1 MLNKEDL
8 IKTFQ
13 NIFKSTLDFKKY
25 ESVFDKII
33 KELTI
38 STEEVRS
45 LEEKIN
51 SQIQANFL
59 FIDNK
64 IHEYKLKTK
73 DIFKEVLEKQ
83 AEFSQKLMDKETE
96 MEKFVDSANFRLVI
110 KKNILREENKKNN
123 LEFDEQIISFTDK
136 KLKDENIILKSAKD
150 QTKLTDQN
158 LKLRLNFINA
168 NFETKSKSLQTAYPE
183 TSEKTNFEPISEQ
196 TDDTIWFKTLVNF
209 YNAKVKKI
217 NQEKEQSIKTIDA
230 FFNEKIA
237 RQQKIIETIENNYT
251 NILNETELEFQGK
264 LTKPTSE
271 LDNLAELKKT
281 ELKSFEKVY
290 FEDLN
295 SVYIKE
301 YPKSIQNQKVSKIK
315 DNYNKQIAQYLK
327 NYSQKVA
334 VVNEKI
340 AKIKEQSLE
349 NKVKIEQKRD
359 VSVSKNKIAIQK
371 LVETKRRY
379 LDEIKSYFQKTLDTF
394 DRYLF
399 ISREFFN
406 LNILINKNKIA
417 EANFIQNSIQQN
429 QETNF
434 NHLKEVFNIKQDNL
448 NQVKENL
455 IFSAFSDTNLIK
467 QQINAAK
474 ELRLTHLNYYHSS
487 LLNNLILKKSENE
500 KAHLQKLNTIDL
512 SFNLYFLNSFLN
524 KETENAILFFS
535 INENSFVK
543 LIEIVEDFF
552 TIFNKNDMS
561 KILNFDFV
569 LNYANSLN
577 KHNYN
582 IAVLLKAVITE
593 IEQDFFIEEQ
603 ISDFELFEFNAYIAE
618 TIALV
623 LSFQFKRTLD
633 IVNLQAEKILNKVI
647 QETENWLLEIKQNQ
661 LKVVAMLK
669 TNLKD
674 YEANLKQIVAT
685 GNVDEI
691 SFQSTK
697 EFLKGIKKVQASAEL
712 KIKTNTAY
720 FTENIISRLSEL
732 KKMKSSDFFDA
743 FYFSDHFK
751 NLSDQYFRKTMH
763 TTSVQA
769 KAVRDFQTKFTDEFK
784 NLKKWFQE
792 HRDKIVKKQHGYL
805 DLIANLK
812 TEVTLAL
819 SAAHNEFLEEIK
831 AEKRDLTYFKK
842 QKAKSQR
849 NKIYREFLKK
859 QNILKQKIKVSIAT
873 LKQEPYEK
881 KRLEQL
887 VFLNKVQT
895 RMKISAQK
903 EAIKLNY
910 LKKLKQENNLFKVKL
925 TELEQQKRAYLNE
938 VNSENESALLKYLKK
953 FKDTKKYIIKIK
965 GTHPNN

>member
-73 DIFKEVLEKQ
+73 DIFKEVSEKQ
-83 AEFSQKLMDKETE
+83 AEFSQKLMQKETE
-96 MEKFVDSANFRLVI
+96 MEKFVDSANFRLAS

-123 LEFDEQIISFTDK
+123 LVFDEQIISFTDK

-168 NFETKSKSLQTAYPE
+168 NFETKSKNLQATYPE

-196 TDDTIWFKTLVNF
+196 PDDTIWFKTLVNF
-209 YNAKVKKI
+209 YNTKVKKI

-230 FFNEKIA
+230 FFNEKIS
-237 RQQKIIETIENNYT
+237 RQQKIIETIENNYA
-251 NILNETELEFQGK
+251 NILKETELEYQGK
-264 LTKPTSE
+264 LTKTTLE

-301 YPKSIQNQKVSKIK
+301 YPESIQNQKVAKIK

-327 NYSQKVA
+327 NFSQKVA

-340 AKIKEQSLE
+340 TKIKEQSLE
-349 NKVKIEQKRD
+349 TKAKIEQKCST
-359 VSVSKNKIAIQK
+359 SVSKNKITIQK
-371 LVETKRRY
+371 LVETKRIY
-379 LDEIKSYFQKTLDTF
+379 LDEIKSYFQKTLNTF

-434 NHLKEVFNIKQDNL
+434 NHLNEVLNIKQDNL
-448 NQVKENL
+448 NQEKENL
-455 IFSAFSDTNLIK
+455 IFSAFSDANLIK

-500 KAHLQKLNTIDL
+500 KTYLQKLNTIDL
-512 SFNLYFLNSFLN
+512 SFNLYLLNSFLK
-524 KETENAILFFS
+524 KETENAKLFFS

-543 LIEIVEDFF
+543 LIEIIEDFF

-582 IAVLLKAVITE
+582 ITVLLKAVITE

-674 YEANLKQIVAT
+674 YEATLKQIVAT

-697 EFLKGIKKVQASAEL
+697 EFLKGIKKVQANAEL

-819 SAAHNEFLEEIK
+819 SATYDEFLEEIR

-842 QKAKSQR
+842 QKAKNQR
-849 NKIYREFLKK
+849 NKITREFLRK
-859 QNILKQKIKVSIAT
+859 QKALNQKIKVSIAT

-903 EAIKLNY
+903 EAIKVNY
-910 LKKLKQENNLFKVKL
+910 LKKLKQENYSFKVKL

-938 VNSENESALLKYLKK
+938 VNSENKSALLKYLKK

>member
-73 DIFKEVLEKQ
+73 DIFKEVSEKQ
-83 AEFSQKLMDKETE
+83 AEFSQKLLNKETE
-96 MEKFVDSANFRLVI
+96 MERLVDSANFRLVN

-168 NFETKSKSLQTAYPE
+168 NFETKSKSLQAAYPK
-183 TSEKTNFEPISEQ
+183 TSEKTNFEPISKQ
-196 TDDTIWFKTLVNF
+196 PDDTIWFKTLVNF

-251 NILNETELEFQGK
+251 NILNETELEFQCK

-290 FEDLN
+290 FGDLN

-301 YPKSIQNQKVSKIK
+301 YPESIQNQKVSKIK

-327 NYSQKVA
+327 KYSQKVA
-334 VVNEKI
+334 VVSEKI

-349 NKVKIEQKRD
+349 TKVKIEQKRSA
-359 VSVSKNKIAIQK
+359 SVSKNKIAIQK

-394 DRYLF
+394 DTYLF

-429 QETNF
+429 QEANF
-434 NHLKEVFNIKQDNL
+434 NHLKEILNIKQDNL
-448 NQVKENL
+448 NQEKENL

-467 QQINAAK
+467 QQINTAK

-500 KAHLQKLNTIDL
+500 KTYLQKLNAIDL
-512 SFNLYFLNSFLN
+512 SFNLYFLNSFLK
-524 KETENAILFFS
+524 KETENAKLFFLV
-535 INENSFVK
+535 NENSFVK
-543 LIEIVEDFF
+543 LIEIIEGFF
-552 TIFNKNDMS
+552 TVFNKNDMS

-661 LKVVAMLK
+661 LKVVAILK
-669 TNLKD
+669 TNIKD
-674 YEANLKQIVAT
+674 YEATLKQIVAT
-685 GNVDEI
+685 DNVDEI

-769 KAVRDFQTKFTDEFK
+769 KAVRVFQTKFIDEFK

-792 HRDKIVKKQHGYL
+792 HRDKVVKKQHGYL

-819 SAAHNEFLEEIK
+819 STEHDEFLEEIK

-842 QKAKSQR
+842 QKAKNQR
-849 NKIYREFLKK
+849 NKINREFLRK
-859 QNILKQKIKVSIAT
+859 QNNLKQKIKVSIAT

-903 EAIKLNY
+903 EAIKINY
-910 LKKLKQENNLFKVKL
+910 LKKLKQENNAFKVKL
-925 TELEQQKRAYLNE
+925 TELEQQKSAYLNE

>member
-13 NIFKSTLDFKKY
+13 NIFKSTLNFKKY
-25 ESVFDKII
+25 ESVFDKIN
-33 KELTI
+33 KELAI

-73 DIFKEVLEKQ
+73 DIFKEVSEKQ
-83 AEFSQKLMDKETE
+83 VEFSQKLMHKETE
-96 MEKFVDSANFRLVI
+96 MEKFVDSANYRLVN

-158 LKLRLNFINA
+158 LKLRLNFINS
-168 NFETKSKSLQTAYPE
+168 NFETKSKNLQALYPA
-183 TSEKTNFEPISEQ
+183 TSEKTNFEQISEQ
-196 TDDTIWFKTLVNF
+196 PDDKIWFKTLVNF

-217 NQEKEQSIKTIDA
+217 NQEKEQSIKVIDA
-230 FFNEKIA
+230 FFNEKISK
-237 RQQKIIETIENNYT
+237 QQKIIETIESNYA
-251 NILNETELEFQGK
+251 NILKKTELEFQGK
-264 LTKPTSE
+264 LAKPTLE

-281 ELKSFEKVY
+281 ELKSFETVY
-290 FEDLN
+290 FSDLN
-295 SVYIKE
+295 SVYIEE
-301 YPKSIQNQKVSKIK
+301 YPESIQNQKIVKIK

-327 NYSQKVA
+327 NFSQKVA
-334 VVNEKI
+334 AVNEKI
-340 AKIKEQSLE
+340 TKIKEQGAE
-349 NKVKIEQKRD
+349 TKEKIEQKRNA
-359 VSVSKNKIAIQK
+359 SILKNKIAIQK
-371 LVETKRRY
+371 LVETKLRY

-417 EANFIQNSIQQN
+417 EANFIQNSIHQN

-434 NHLKEVFNIKQDNL
+434 SHLKEVLNIKQDNL
-448 NQVKENL
+448 NQEKENL

-467 QQINAAK
+467 QEINVAK
-474 ELRLTHLNYYHSS
+474 EQRLTHLNYYHSS

-500 KAHLQKLNTIDL
+500 KMHLQKLNTIDL
-512 SFNLYFLNSFLN
+512 SFSLYFLNSFLK
-524 KETENAILFFS
+524 KETENAKLFFS
-535 INENSFVK
+535 TTANSFVK

-561 KILNFDFV
+561 KILNFDFI

-582 IAVLLKAVITE
+582 ITMLLKAVITE
-593 IEQDFFIEEQ
+593 IEQDFFVKEQ
-603 ISDFELFEFNAYIAE
+603 ISDFELFDFNSYIAE
-618 TIALV
+618 TMSLV

-633 IVNLQAEKILNKVI
+633 VVNLQAEKILNKVI
-647 QETENWLLEIKQNQ
+647 QEAENWLLEIKQNQ
-661 LKVVAMLK
+661 LKVMAMLK
-669 TNLKD
+669 TNQKE
-674 YEANLKQIVAT
+674 YEVTLKQIVAT
-685 GNVDEI
+685 ANVDEI

-697 EFLKGIKKVQASAEL
+697 EFFKAIKKVQANAEL

-720 FTENIISRLSEL
+720 FTENIISRLAEL

-769 KAVRDFQTKFTDEFK
+769 KAVRNFQTKFTDEFQ

-792 HRDKIVKKQHGYL
+792 HRDKIVKKQHSYL

-812 TEVTLAL
+812 TEVALAL
-819 SAAHNEFLEEIK
+819 SAAHGEFLEEIK
-831 AEKRDLTYFKK
+831 AEKRELTYIKK
-842 QKAKSQR
+842 QKAKNQR
-849 NKIYREFLKK
+849 NKISREFLRK
-859 QNILKQKIKVSIAT
+859 QNNLKQKIKVSIAT

-903 EAIKLNY
+903 EVIKVNY
-910 LKKLKQENNLFKVKL
+910 LKKLKQENNSFKTKL
-925 TELEQQKRAYLNE
+925 AELEKQKRAYLNE
-938 VNSENESALLKYLKK
+938 VNSENQSALLKYLKN
-953 FKDTKKYIIKIK
+953 FKETKKYIIKTK
-965 GTHPNN
+965 GTHS

>member
-33 KELTI
+33 KELAI
-38 STEEVRS
+38 STKEIRS

-51 SQIQANFL
+51 SQIQANIL

-73 DIFKEVLEKQ
+73 DIFNEVSEKQ
-83 AEFSQKLMDKETE
+83 AEFSQKLLEKETE
-96 MEKFVDSANFRLVI
+96 MEKFVDSANFRLVN

-168 NFETKSKSLQTAYPE
+168 NFETKSKNMQAMFPE

-196 TDDTIWFKTLVNF
+196 PDDTIWFKTLVSF

-230 FFNEKIA
+230 FFNEKIS
-237 RQQKIIETIENNYT
+237 RQQKIIETIESNYAH
-251 NILNETELEFQGK
+251 ILKETELECQSK
-264 LTKPTSE
+264 LTKPTTE
-271 LDNLAELKKT
+271 LDNLAELKRT
-281 ELKSFEKVY
+281 ELISFEKVY

-295 SVYIKE
+295 SVYINE
-301 YPKSIQNQKVSKIK
+301 YPESIQNQKVAKIK

-327 NYSQKVA
+327 NFSQKVA

-340 AKIKEQSLE
+340 TKIKEQHTE
-349 NKVKIEQKRD
+349 TKEKIEQKCGA
-359 VSVSKNKIAIQK
+359 SVLKNKIAIQK
-371 LVETKRRY
+371 LVETKRKY

-406 LNILINKNKIA
+406 LNILLRKNKIA
-417 EANFIQNSIQQN
+417 EANFVRNSIHQN

-434 NHLKEVFNIKQDNL
+434 NHLKEVLNIKQHNL
-448 NQVKENL
+448 NQEKENL

-467 QQINAAK
+467 QGINSTK

-487 LLNNLILKKSENE
+487 LLNNLILKKIENE
-500 KAHLQKLNTIDL
+500 KMHLQKLNAIDL
-512 SFNLYFLNSFLN
+512 SFNLYFLNYFLK
-524 KETENAILFFS
+524 KETENAKLFFS
-535 INENSFVK
+535 TNENSFVK

-582 IAVLLKAVITE
+582 IAVLLKSVITE

-647 QETENWLLEIKQNQ
+647 HETENWLLEIKQNQ
-661 LKVVAMLK
+661 LKIVAMLK
-669 TNLKD
+669 TNQKE
-674 YEANLKQIVAT
+674 YEATLKRIAAT

-697 EFLKGIKKVQASAEL
+697 EFFKAIKKVQANAEL

-720 FTENIISRLSEL
+720 FTENIVSRLSEL

-763 TTSVQA
+763 TTAVQV

-819 SAAHNEFLEEIK
+819 GAAHDEFLEEIK
-831 AEKRDLTYFKK
+831 AEKQDLTYFKK

-849 NKIYREFLKK
+849 NKITREFLKK
-859 QNILKQKIKVSIAT
+859 QKALNQKIKLSIAT

-903 EAIKLNY
+903 EAIKVNY
-910 LKKLKQENNLFKVKL
+910 LKKLKQENNAFKVKL
-925 TELEQQKRAYLNE
+925 TELEQQKHTYLNE
-938 VNSENESALLKYLKK
+938 VNSENETALLKYLKK
-953 FKDTKKYIIKIK
+953 FKETKKYIIKMK
-965 GTHPNN
+965 GTLS

>member
-25 ESVFDKII
+25 ESVFDKIN
-33 KELTI
+33 KELAI

-73 DIFKEVLEKQ
+73 DIFKEVSEKQ
-83 AEFSQKLMDKETE
+83 AEFSQKLMHKETE
-96 MEKFVDSANFRLVI
+96 MEKFVDSANFRLVN

-158 LKLRLNFINA
+158 LKLRLNFINS
-168 NFETKSKSLQTAYPE
+168 NFETKSKNLQALYPA
-183 TSEKTNFEPISEQ
+183 TSEKTNFEQINEQ
-196 TDDTIWFKTLVNF
+196 PDDKIWFKTLVNF

-230 FFNEKIA
+230 FFNEKIVK
-237 RQQKIIETIENNYT
+237 QQKIIETIESNYA
-251 NILNETELEFQGK
+251 NILKETELEFQGK
-264 LTKPTSE
+264 LTKPTLE
-271 LDNLAELKKT
+271 LVNLAELKKT

-290 FEDLN
+290 FSDLN
-295 SVYIKE
+295 SVYIEE
-301 YPKSIQNQKVSKIK
+301 YPESIQNQKIVKIK
-315 DNYNKQIAQYLK
+315 DTYNKQIAQYLK
-327 NYSQKVA
+327 NFSQKVA
-334 VVNEKI
+334 AINEKI
-340 AKIKEQSLE
+340 TKIKEQAAE
-349 NKVKIEQKRD
+349 TKAKIEQKRD
-359 VSVSKNKIAIQK
+359 ASVFKNKIAIQK
-371 LVETKRRY
+371 LVETKLRY

-406 LNILINKNKIA
+406 LNVLINKNKIA
-417 EANFIQNSIQQN
+417 KANFIQNSIHQN
-429 QETNF
+429 QEINF
-434 NHLKEVFNIKQDNL
+434 NHLKEVLNIKQDNL
-448 NQVKENL
+448 NQEKENL
-455 IFSAFSDTNLIK
+455 VFSAFSDTNLIK
-467 QQINAAK
+467 QEINVAK

-500 KAHLQKLNTIDL
+500 KTHLQKLNTIDL
-512 SFNLYFLNSFLN
+512 SFNLYFLNSFLK
-524 KETENAILFFS
+524 KETENAKLFFS
-535 INENSFVK
+535 TTENSFVK

-582 IAVLLKAVITE
+582 IAMLLKAVISE
-593 IEQDFFIEEQ
+593 IEQDFFVKEQ
-603 ISDFELFEFNAYIAE
+603 ISDFELFEFNSYIAE
-618 TIALV
+618 TMSLV

-647 QETENWLLEIKQNQ
+647 QEAENWLLEIKQNQ
-661 LKVVAMLK
+661 LKVVTMLK
-669 TNLKD
+669 ANQKE
-674 YEANLKQIVAT
+674 YEATLKQIVAT
-685 GNVDEI
+685 VNVDEI

-697 EFLKGIKKVQASAEL
+697 EFFKAIKKVQANAEL
-712 KIKTNTAY
+712 KIKTNTTY
-720 FTENIISRLSEL
+720 FTENIISRLAEL

-769 KAVRDFQTKFTDEFK
+769 KAVRNFQTKFTDEFK

-792 HRDKIVKKQHGYL
+792 HRDKIVKKQHSYL

-812 TEVTLAL
+812 TEVALAL
-819 SAAHNEFLEEIK
+819 STAHDEFLEEIK
-831 AEKRDLTYFKK
+831 AEKRDLTYLKK
-842 QKAKSQR
+842 QKAKHQR
-849 NKIYREFLKK
+849 NKISREFLRK
-859 QNILKQKIKVSIAT
+859 QNNLKQKIKVSIAT

-903 EAIKLNY
+903 EVIKVNY
-910 LKKLKQENNLFKVKL
+910 LKKLKQENNSFKVKL

-938 VNSENESALLKYLKK
+938 VNSENQSTLLKYLKN
-953 FKDTKKYIIKIK
+953 FKDTKKYIIKMK
-965 GTHPNN
+965 GSLS

>member
-25 ESVFDKII
+25 ESVFDKIN
-33 KELTI
+33 KELAI
-38 STEEVRS
+38 STEEVSS

-73 DIFKEVLEKQ
+73 DIFKEVSEKQ
-83 AEFSQKLMDKETE
+83 AEFSQKLMHKETE
-96 MEKFVDSANFRLVI
+96 MEKFVNSANFRLVN

-123 LEFDEQIISFTDK
+123 LEFDEKIISFTDK

-158 LKLRLNFINA
+158 LKLRLNFINS
-168 NFETKSKSLQTAYPE
+168 NFETKSKNLQALYPA

-196 TDDTIWFKTLVNF
+196 PDDTIWFKTLVNF

-217 NQEKEQSIKTIDA
+217 NQEKEQSIKAIDT
-230 FFNEKIA
+230 FFNEKIS
-237 RQQKIIETIENNYT
+237 RQRKIIETIESNYA
-251 NILNETELEFQGK
+251 NILKETELEFQGK
-264 LTKPTSE
+264 LAKPTLK

-290 FEDLN
+290 FSDLN
-295 SVYIKE
+295 SVYIEE
-301 YPKSIQNQKVSKIK
+301 YPESIQNQKIVKIK

-327 NYSQKVA
+327 NFSQKVA
-334 VVNEKI
+334 AVNEKI
-340 AKIKEQSLE
+340 TKIKEQASE
-349 NKVKIEQKRD
+349 TKAKIEQKRD
-359 VSVSKNKIAIQK
+359 ASVLKNKIVIQK

-379 LDEIKSYFQKTLDTF
+379 LDETKSYFQKTLDTF

-417 EANFIQNSIQQN
+417 EANLIQNSIQQN

-434 NHLKEVFNIKQDNL
+434 NHLKEVLNIKQENL
-448 NQVKENL
+448 NQEKENL

-467 QQINAAK
+467 QEINVAK

-500 KAHLQKLNTIDL
+500 KMYLQKLNTIDL
-512 SFNLYFLNSFLN
+512 SFNLYFLNSFFK
-524 KETENAILFFS
+524 KETENAKLFFAT
-535 INENSFVK
+535 NENSFVK
-543 LIEIVEDFF
+543 LIEIIEDFF

-582 IAVLLKAVITE
+582 ITMLLKAVISE
-593 IEQDFFIEEQ
+593 IEQDFFVKEQ
-603 ISDFELFEFNAYIAE
+603 ISDFELFDFNSYIAE
-618 TIALV
+618 TMSLV

-633 IVNLQAEKILNKVI
+633 VVNLQAEKILNKVI
-647 QETENWLLEIKQNQ
+647 QEAENWLLEIKQNQ
-661 LKVVAMLK
+661 LKVMAMLK
-669 TNLKD
+669 TNQKE
-674 YEANLKQIVAT
+674 YEVTLKQIVAT
-685 GNVDEI
+685 ANVDEI

-697 EFLKGIKKVQASAEL
+697 EFFKAIKKVQANTEL
-712 KIKTNTAY
+712 KIKANTAY
-720 FTENIISRLSEL
+720 FTENILSRLAEL

-792 HRDKIVKKQHGYL
+792 HRDKIVKKQHSYL

-812 TEVTLAL
+812 TEIALSL
-819 SAAHNEFLEEIK
+819 SAALDEFLEEIK
-831 AEKRDLTYFKK
+831 AEKRDMTYLKK
-842 QKAKSQR
+842 QNAKNQR
-849 NKIYREFLKK
+849 NKISRKFLHK
-859 QNILKQKIKVSIAT
+859 QNNLKHKIKVSIAT

-903 EAIKLNY
+903 EVIKVNY
-910 LKKLKQENNLFKVKL
+910 LKKLKQENNSFKTKL
-925 TELEQQKRAYLNE
+925 AELEQQKRAYLNE
-938 VNSENESALLKYLKK
+938 VNSENQSTLLKYLKK
-953 FKDTKKYIIKIK
+953 LKETKKYIIKMK
-965 GTHPNN
+965 GALS

>member
-38 STEEVRS
+38 STNEIRS

-64 IHEYKLKTK
+64 IHEYKLMTT
-73 DIFKEVLEKQ
+73 DIFKEVSEKQ
-83 AEFSQKLMDKETE
+83 AESSQKLLNNETE
-96 MEKFVDSANFRLVI
+96 MEKFLDSANFRLVS
-110 KKNILREENKKNN
+110 KKNILREENKKTN

-150 QTKLTDQN
+150 QTKLADQN

-168 NFETKSKSLQTAYPE
+168 NFETKSKNLQTAYPE
-183 TSEKTNFEPISEQ
+183 TSEKTNFEPINEQ
-196 TDDTIWFKTLVNF
+196 PDDTIWFKTLVNF

-217 NQEKEQSIKTIDA
+217 NLEKEQSIKTIDA
-230 FFNEKIA
+230 FFNEKII
-237 RQQKIIETIENNYT
+237 RQQKIIETIESNYA
-251 NILNETELEFQGK
+251 NILKETELEYHGK
-264 LTKPTSE
+264 LIKPTAE
-271 LDNLAELKKT
+271 LDNLAELKRT

-290 FEDLN
+290 FEGLN
-295 SVYIKE
+295 SVYISE
-301 YPKSIQNQKVSKIK
+301 YPESIQNQKVAKIK

-327 NYSQKVA
+327 NFSQKVA
-334 VVNEKI
+334 LVNEKI
-340 AKIKEQSLE
+340 TKIKEQAVE
-349 NKVKIEQKRD
+349 NKIKIEQKRGA
-359 VSVSKNKIAIQK
+359 SVLKNKIAIQK
-371 LVETKRRY
+371 LVETKRKY

-399 ISREFFN
+399 ISREFLN
-406 LNILINKNKIA
+406 LNVLINKNKIA
-417 EANFIQNSIQQN
+417 ETNFIRNSIHLN

-434 NHLKEVFNIKQDNL
+434 NHLKEVLNIKQDNL
-448 NQVKENL
+448 NQEKENL

-467 QQINAAK
+467 QEINVAK
-474 ELRLTHLNYYHSS
+474 ELKLTHLNYYHSS

-500 KAHLQKLNTIDL
+500 KAHLQKLNAIDL
-512 SFNLYFLNSFLN
+512 SFNLYFLNSFL
-524 KETENAILFFS
+524 KMETENAKLFFS
-535 INENSFVK
+535 TNENSFVK
-543 LIEIVEDFF
+543 LIEIIEDFF

-582 IAVLLKAVITE
+582 IAVLLKSVITE

-661 LKVVAMLK
+661 LKVLAMLK
-669 TNLKD
+669 TNQKE
-674 YEANLKQIVAT
+674 YEATLKQIAAT
-685 GNVDEI
+685 ANVDEI

-697 EFLKGIKKVQASAEL
+697 EFFKAIKKVQANAEL

-720 FTENIISRLSEL
+720 FTENIVSRLTEL
-732 KKMKSSDFFDA
+732 KKMKRSDFFDA

-763 TTSVQA
+763 TTAVQA

-819 SAAHNEFLEEIK
+819 SAAHDEFLEEIK

-842 QKAKSQR
+842 QKAKNQR
-849 NKIYREFLKK
+849 NKITREFLLK
-859 QNILKQKIKVSIAT
+859 QKTLNQKIKVSIAT

-903 EAIKLNY
+903 EEIKVNY
-910 LKKLKQENNLFKVKL
+910 LKKLKQENNAFKAKL

-938 VNSENESALLKYLKK
+938 VKSENESALLKYLKK
-953 FKDTKKYIIKIK
+953 LKDTKKYIIKLK
-965 GTHPNN
+965 GTLS

>member
-13 NIFKSTLDFKKY
+13 NIFKLTLDFKKY

-33 KELTI
+33 KELAI
-38 STEEVRS
+38 STKEIRS

-73 DIFKEVLEKQ
+73 DIFKEVSEKQ
-83 AEFSQKLMDKETE
+83 TEFSQKLTHKETE
-96 MEKFVDSANFRLVI
+96 MEKFVDSANFRLVS

-136 KLKDENIILKSAKD
+136 KLKDENIILKSVKD
-150 QTKLTDQN
+150 QTKLADQN
-158 LKLRLNFINA
+158 LKLRLNFINT
-168 NFETKSKSLQTAYPE
+168 NFETKSKNLQATYPE

-196 TDDTIWFKTLVNF
+196 PDDTIWFKTLVNF

-217 NQEKEQSIKTIDA
+217 NQEKELGIKTIDT
-230 FFNEKIA
+230 FFNEKIV
-237 RQQKIIETIENNYT
+237 RQQKIIETIENNYA
-251 NILNETELEFQGK
+251 NILKETELEYQGK
-264 LTKPTSE
+264 LTKPAAE
-271 LDNLAELKKT
+271 LDNLAELKRT

-295 SVYIKE
+295 SVYINE
-301 YPKSIQNQKVSKIK
+301 YPESIQNQKVAKIK

-327 NYSQKVA
+327 NFSQKVA

-340 AKIKEQSLE
+340 TKIKEQAVE
-349 NKVKIEQKRD
+349 NKIKIEQKRGA
-359 VSVSKNKIAIQK
+359 SVSKNKIAIQK
-371 LVETKRRY
+371 LVETKRKY

-394 DRYLF
+394 DKYLF

-406 LNILINKNKIA
+406 LNVLINKNKMA
-417 EANFIQNSIQQN
+417 ESNFIQNLIQRN

-434 NHLKEVFNIKQDNL
+434 NHLKEILNIKQENL
-448 NQVKENL
+448 NQEKENL

-467 QQINAAK
+467 QEINVAK
-474 ELRLTHLNYYHSS
+474 ELKQTHLNYYHSS

-500 KAHLQKLNTIDL
+500 KAHLQKLNAIDL
-512 SFNLYFLNSFLN
+512 SFNLYFLNSFLK
-524 KETENAILFFS
+524 KETENAKLFFS
-535 INENSFVK
+535 TNENSFVK
-543 LIEIVEDFF
+543 LIQIIEDFF

-582 IAVLLKAVITE
+582 IAVLLKSVITE
-593 IEQDFFIEEQ
+593 IEQDFFIKEQ

-669 TNLKD
+669 TNQKE
-674 YEANLKQIVAT
+674 YEATLKQIVAT
-685 GNVDEI
+685 ANVDEI

-697 EFLKGIKKVQASAEL
+697 EFFEAIKKVQANAEL

-720 FTENIISRLSEL
+720 FTENIVSRLSEL

-763 TTSVQA
+763 TTAVQA
-769 KAVRDFQTKFTDEFK
+769 KAVRGFQAKFTDEFK

-792 HRDKIVKKQHGYL
+792 HRDKIVKKQHDYL

-819 SAAHNEFLEEIK
+819 SAAQDEFLEEIK

-842 QKAKSQR
+842 QKAKRLR
-849 NKIYREFLKK
+849 NKITRDFLRK
-859 QNILKQKIKVSIAT
+859 QKALNQKIKVSIAT
-873 LKQEPYEK
+873 LKQEPCEK

-903 EAIKLNY
+903 EAIKVNY
-910 LKKLKQENNLFKVKL
+910 LKKLKQKNNAFKAKL

-938 VNSENESALLKYLKK
+938 VNSDNETALLKYLKK
-953 FKDTKKYIIKIK
+953 FKETKKYIIKMK
-965 GTHPNN
+965 GTLS

>member
-73 DIFKEVLEKQ
+73 DIFKEVSEKQ
-83 AEFSQKLMDKETE
+83 AEFSQKLLNKETE
-96 MEKFVDSANFRLVI
+96 MERLVDSANFRLVN

-168 NFETKSKSLQTAYPE
+168 NFETKSKSLQAAFPK
-183 TSEKTNFEPISEQ
+183 TSEKTNFEPISKQ
-196 TDDTIWFKTLVNF
+196 PDDTIWFKTLVNF

-251 NILNETELEFQGK
+251 NILNKTELEFQCK

-290 FEDLN
+290 FGDLN

-301 YPKSIQNQKVSKIK
+301 YPESIQNQKVSKIK

-327 NYSQKVA
+327 KYSQKVA

-349 NKVKIEQKRD
+349 TKVKIEQKRSG
-359 VSVSKNKIAIQK
+359 SVSKNKIAIQK
-371 LVETKRRY
+371 LVETKRKY
-379 LDEIKSYFQKTLDTF
+379 LDEIKYYFQKTLDTF

-417 EANFIQNSIQQN
+417 KANFIQNSIQQN

-434 NHLKEVFNIKQDNL
+434 NHLKEVLNIKQDNL
-448 NQVKENL
+448 NQEKENL

-467 QQINAAK
+467 QGINVAK

-500 KAHLQKLNTIDL
+500 KTHLQKLNAIDL

-524 KETENAILFFS
+524 KEIENAKLFFS
-535 INENSFVK
+535 VNENSFVK
-543 LIEIVEDFF
+543 LIEIIEDFF

-582 IAVLLKAVITE
+582 IAELLKAVITE

-674 YEANLKQIVAT
+674 YEATLKQIVAT

-697 EFLKGIKKVQASAEL
+697 EFLKGIKKVQANAEL

-769 KAVRDFQTKFTDEFK
+769 KVVRDFQTKFTDEFK
-784 NLKKWFQE
+784 KLKKWFQE

-819 SAAHNEFLEEIK
+819 STEHDEFLEEIK
-831 AEKRDLTYFKK
+831 AEKRELTYFKK
-842 QKAKSQR
+842 QKAKNQR
-849 NKIYREFLKK
+849 NKITREFLRK
-859 QNILKQKIKVSIAT
+859 QKALNQKIKVSIAT

-895 RMKISAQK
+895 RIKISAQK
-903 EAIKLNY
+903 EVIKVNY
-910 LKKLKQENNLFKVKL
+910 LKKLKQENNAFKVKL

-965 GTHPNN
+965 GTHQNN

>member
-25 ESVFDKII
+25 ENVFDKII
-33 KELTI
+33 KELTL

-51 SQIQANFL
+51 SQIRANFL

-73 DIFKEVLEKQ
+73 DIFKEVSEKQ
-83 AEFSQKLMDKETE
+83 TEFSQKLLNNETE
-96 MEKFVDSANFRLVI
+96 MEKFVDSANFRMVS

-150 QTKLTDQN
+150 QTKLADQN
-158 LKLRLNFINA
+158 LRLRLNFINT
-168 NFETKSKSLQTAYPE
+168 NFETKSKNLQATYPE

-196 TDDTIWFKTLVNF
+196 PDDPIWFKTLVNF

-217 NQEKEQSIKTIDA
+217 NQEKEQSIKTIDT
-230 FFNEKIA
+230 FFNEKIV
-237 RQQKIIETIENNYT
+237 RQQKIIETIENNYA
-251 NILNETELEFQGK
+251 NILKETELEYQGK
-264 LTKPTSE
+264 LTKHMAE
-271 LDNLAELKKT
+271 LDNLAKLKGT

-301 YPKSIQNQKVSKIK
+301 YPESIQNQKVAKIK

-327 NYSQKVA
+327 NFSQKVA

-340 AKIKEQSLE
+340 TKIKEQAAE
-349 NKVKIEQKRD
+349 TKAKIEQKLGA
-359 VSVSKNKIAIQK
+359 SVSKNKITIQK
-371 LVETKRRY
+371 LVETKRKY

-406 LNILINKNKIA
+406 LNVLISKNKIA

-434 NHLKEVFNIKQDNL
+434 NHLKEVLNIKQDYL
-448 NQVKENL
+448 NQEKENL
-455 IFSAFSDTNLIK
+455 IFSAFSDINLIK
-467 QQINAAK
+467 QEINVAK
-474 ELRLTHLNYYHSS
+474 ELKLTHLNYYHSS

-500 KAHLQKLNTIDL
+500 KAHLQKLNAIDL
-512 SFNLYFLNSFLN
+512 SFNLYFLNSFLK
-524 KETENAILFFS
+524 KETENAKLFFS
-535 INENSFVK
+535 TNENNFVK

-593 IEQDFFIEEQ
+593 IEQDFFIKEQ

-669 TNLKD
+669 TYRKE
-674 YEANLKQIVAT
+674 YEVTLKQIAAT
-685 GNVDEI
+685 ANVDEI

-697 EFLKGIKKVQASAEL
+697 EFFKSIKKVQANTEL

-720 FTENIISRLSEL
+720 FTENIVSRLSEL

-751 NLSDQYFRKTMH
+751 NLSDQYFRKTIH
-763 TTSVQA
+763 TTAVQA

-819 SAAHNEFLEEIK
+819 SAAHDEFLEEIK

-842 QKAKSQR
+842 QKAKNQR
-849 NKIYREFLKK
+849 NKITREFLKK
-859 QNILKQKIKVSIAT
+859 QKTLNQKIKVSIAT

-887 VFLNKVQT
+887 VFLNKIQT
-895 RMKISAQK
+895 RMKISTQK
-903 EAIKLNY
+903 EAIKVNY
-910 LKKLKQENNLFKVKL
+910 LKKLKQENNAFKIKL

-938 VNSENESALLKYLKK
+938 VNSENEFALLKYFKK
-953 FKDTKKYIIKIK
+953 LKDTKKYIIKIK
-965 GTHPNN
+965 KTLS

>member
-73 DIFKEVLEKQ
+73 DIFKEVSEKQ
-83 AEFSQKLMDKETE
+83 AEFSQKLLNKETE
-96 MEKFVDSANFRLVI
+96 MERLVDSTNFRLVN

-168 NFETKSKSLQTAYPE
+168 NFETKSKSLQAAYPK
-183 TSEKTNFEPISEQ
+183 TSEKTNFEPISKQ
-196 TDDTIWFKTLVNF
+196 PDDTIWFKTLVNF

-251 NILNETELEFQGK
+251 NILNETELEFQCK

-301 YPKSIQNQKVSKIK
+301 YPESIQNQKVSKIK

-327 NYSQKVA
+327 NFSQKVA

-340 AKIKEQSLE
+340 TEIKEQYLE
-349 NKVKIEQKRD
+349 TKAKIEQKR
-359 VSVSKNKIAIQK
+359 SAGVSKNKIAIQK

-379 LDEIKSYFQKTLDTF
+379 LVEIKSYFQKTLDTF

-434 NHLKEVFNIKQDNL
+434 NHLKEVLNIKQDNL
-448 NQVKENL
+448 NQEKENL

-500 KAHLQKLNTIDL
+500 KTYLQKLNTIDL

-524 KETENAILFFS
+524 KETENSKLFFS
-535 INENSFVK
+535 VNENSFVK
-543 LIEIVEDFF
+543 LIEIIEDFF

-674 YEANLKQIVAT
+674 YEATLKQIVGT

-769 KAVRDFQTKFTDEFK
+769 KVVRDFQTKFINEFK

-819 SAAHNEFLEEIK
+819 SAAHDEFLEEIK

-842 QKAKSQR
+842 QKAKNQR
-849 NKIYREFLKK
+849 NKINREFLRK
-859 QNILKQKIKVSIAT
+859 QNNLKQKIKVSIAT

-881 KRLEQL
+881 KCLEQL

-895 RMKISAQK
+895 RMKISTQK
-903 EAIKLNY
+903 ELIKVNY
-910 LKKLKQENNLFKVKL
+910 LKKLKQENNAFKVKL
-925 TELEQQKRAYLNE
+925 TEFEQQKRTYLNE

-953 FKDTKKYIIKIK
+953 FKDAKKYIIKIK
-965 GTHPNN
+965 STHPNN

>member
-13 NIFKSTLDFKKY
+13 NIFKSTIDFKKY

-73 DIFKEVLEKQ
+73 DIFKEVSEKQ
-83 AEFSQKLMDKETE
+83 AEFSQKLIDKETE
-96 MEKFVDSANFRLVI
+96 IEKFVDSANFRLVS
-110 KKNILREENKKNN
+110 KKNILREENKKSN

-168 NFETKSKSLQTAYPE
+168 NFETKSKSLQAAYSE
-183 TSEKTNFEPISEQ
+183 TSEKTNFEPIGEQ
-196 TDDTIWFKTLVNF
+196 PDDTIWFKTLVNF
-209 YNAKVKKI
+209 YNAKVKKN
-217 NQEKEQSIKTIDA
+217 NQEKEQSIKTIDT

-251 NILNETELEFQGK
+251 NILNETELEFQSK

-271 LDNLAELKKT
+271 LDNLAELKKS

-301 YPKSIQNQKVSKIK
+301 YPESIQNQKVSKIK

-327 NYSQKVA
+327 KYSQKVA

-340 AKIKEQSLE
+340 TKIKEQYLE
-349 NKVKIEQKRD
+349 TKAKIEQKRSA
-359 VSVSKNKIAIQK
+359 SVSKNKIAIQK
-371 LVETKRRY
+371 LVETKRRN
-379 LDEIKSYFQKTLDTF
+379 LDEIKSYFQKTLDAF

-417 EANFIQNSIQQN
+417 ETNFIQNAIQQN
-429 QETNF
+429 KETNF
-434 NHLKEVFNIKQDNL
+434 NHLKEVLNIKQDNL
-448 NQVKENL
+448 NQEKENL

-467 QQINAAK
+467 QQINAVK

-500 KAHLQKLNTIDL
+500 KTYLQKLNAIDL
-512 SFNLYFLNSFLN
+512 SFNLYFLNSLLN
-524 KETENAILFFS
+524 KETENAKLFFS

-543 LIEIVEDFF
+543 LIEIIEDFF

-661 LKVVAMLK
+661 LKVVGMLK

-674 YEANLKQIVAT
+674 YEATLKQIVAT

-697 EFLKGIKKVQASAEL
+697 EFLKGIKKVQANAEL

-769 KAVRDFQTKFTDEFK
+769 KAVRDFQSKFTDEFK

-819 SAAHNEFLEEIK
+819 SAAHDEFLEEIK

-849 NKIYREFLKK
+849 NKINRKFLKK
-859 QNILKQKIKVSIAT
+859 QNNLKQKIKVSIAT

-895 RMKISAQK
+895 RMKISTQK
-903 EAIKLNY
+903 EVIKANY
-910 LKKLKQENNLFKVKL
+910 LKKLKQENSSFKDKL
-925 TELEQQKRAYLNE
+925 TELEQKKRAYLNE
-938 VNSENESALLKYLKK
+938 VNSENETALLKYLKK
-953 FKDTKKYIIKIK
+953 FKETKKDIIKIK
-965 GTHPNN
+965 GTLS

>member
-13 NIFKSTLDFKKY
+13 NIFKTTLDFKKY

-33 KELTI
+33 KELTLT
-38 STEEVRS
+38 TEEVRS

-73 DIFKEVLEKQ
+73 DIFKEVSEKQ
-83 AEFSQKLMDKETE
+83 AEFSQKLTQKETE
-96 MEKFVDSANFRLVI
+96 MEKFVDSANFRLVS

-150 QTKLTDQN
+150 QTKLADQN

-168 NFETKSKSLQTAYPE
+168 NFETKSKNLQTAYPE
-183 TSEKTNFEPISEQ
+183 TSEKTNFESINEQ
-196 TDDTIWFKTLVNF
+196 PDDTIWFKTLISF
-209 YNAKVKKI
+209 YNTKVKKI
-217 NQEKEQSIKTIDA
+217 NQEKEQSIKTIDT
-230 FFNEKIA
+230 FFNEKII
-237 RQQKIIETIENNYT
+237 RQQKIIETIESNYE
-251 NILNETELEFQGK
+251 NILKETELEYQSK
-264 LTKPTSE
+264 LTKPTTE
-271 LDNLAELKKT
+271 LDNLAELKRT

-295 SVYIKE
+295 SVYINE
-301 YPKSIQNQKVSKIK
+301 YSESIRNQKVVKIK
-315 DNYNKQIAQYLK
+315 DSYNKQIAQYLK
-327 NYSQKVA
+327 NFSQKVT

-340 AKIKEQSLE
+340 TKIKEQAVE
-349 NKVKIEQKRD
+349 NKIKIEQKRSA
-359 VSVSKNKIAIQK
+359 SVSKNKIAIQK
-371 LVETKRRY
+371 LVETKRKY
-379 LDEIKSYFQKTLDTF
+379 LDEIKSYFQKTLNTF

-406 LNILINKNKIA
+406 LNVLINKNKIA
-417 EANFIQNSIQQN
+417 VANFIQNSIQQS

-434 NHLKEVFNIKQDNL
+434 NHLREVLNIKQDNL
-448 NQVKENL
+448 NQEKENL

-467 QQINAAK
+467 QGINATK

-500 KAHLQKLNTIDL
+500 KAHLQKLNAIDL
-512 SFNLYFLNSFLN
+512 SFNLYFLNSFLK
-524 KETENAILFFS
+524 KETENAKLFFS
-535 INENSFVK
+535 TNENSFVK
-543 LIEIVEDFF
+543 LIEIIGDFF

-569 LNYANSLN
+569 LNYTNALN

-582 IAVLLKAVITE
+582 IAVLLKSVITE
-593 IEQDFFIEEQ
+593 IEQDFFIKEQ
-603 ISDFELFEFNAYIAE
+603 ISDFELFEFNGYIAE

-669 TNLKD
+669 TNQKE
-674 YEANLKQIVAT
+674 YEATLKQIVAT
-685 GNVDEI
+685 ANVDEI

-697 EFLKGIKKVQASAEL
+697 EFFKAIKKVQAIAEL

-720 FTENIISRLSEL
+720 FTENIVSRLSEL

-763 TTSVQA
+763 TTAVQA

-792 HRDKIVKKQHGYL
+792 HRDKIVKKQRGYL

-819 SAAHNEFLEEIK
+819 SAAHDEFLEEIK

-842 QKAKSQR
+842 QKAKNQR
-849 NKIYREFLKK
+849 NKITREFLQK
-859 QNILKQKIKVSIAT
+859 QKALNQKIKVSIST

-903 EAIKLNY
+903 DEIKVNY
-910 LKKLKQENNLFKVKL
+910 LKKLKQENDAFKVKL

-953 FKDTKKYIIKIK
+953 FKDTKKFIIKMK
-965 GTHPNN
+965 GTPS

>member
-25 ESVFDKII
+25 ESVFDKIN
-33 KELTI
+33 KELAI
-38 STEEVRS
+38 STEGVRS

-73 DIFKEVLEKQ
+73 DIFKEVSEKQ
-83 AEFSQKLMDKETE
+83 ADFSQKLQEKETE
-96 MEKFVDSANFRLVI
+96 MEKFVDNANFRLVN
-110 KKNILREENKKNN
+110 KKNILREENKKSN

-158 LKLRLNFINA
+158 LKLRLNFINS
-168 NFETKSKSLQTAYPE
+168 NFETKSKNLQVLYPA
-183 TSEKTNFEPISEQ
+183 TSEKTNFEQISDQ
-196 TDDTIWFKTLVNF
+196 PDDKIWFKTLVNF

-217 NQEKEQSIKTIDA
+217 NQEKEQSIKIIDA

-237 RQQKIIETIENNYT
+237 RQQKIIEAIESNYA
-251 NILNETELEFQGK
+251 NILKDTELEFQGK
-264 LTKPTSE
+264 LAKPTLG

-290 FEDLN
+290 FSDLN
-295 SVYIKE
+295 SVYIEE
-301 YPKSIQNQKVSKIK
+301 YPESIQNQKIVKIK

-327 NYSQKVA
+327 NFSQKVA
-334 VVNEKI
+334 AVNEKI
-340 AKIKEQSLE
+340 TKIKEQAAE
-349 NKVKIEQKRD
+349 TKEKIEQKRD
-359 VSVSKNKIAIQK
+359 TNVLKNKIAIQK

-417 EANFIQNSIQQN
+417 EANFIQNSIHQN

-434 NHLKEVFNIKQDNL
+434 SHLKEVLNIKQDNL
-448 NQVKENL
+448 NQEKENL

-467 QQINAAK
+467 QEINVAK
-474 ELRLTHLNYYHSS
+474 ELRLTHINYYHSS
-487 LLNNLILKKSENE
+487 LLNNLILKKNENE
-500 KAHLQKLNTIDL
+500 KTHLQKLNTIDL
-512 SFNLYFLNSFLN
+512 SFNLYFLNSFLK
-524 KETENAILFFS
+524 KETENAKLFFS
-535 INENSFVK
+535 TTENSFVK
-543 LIEIVEDFF
+543 LIEIIEDFF

-561 KILNFDFV
+561 KILNFDFI

-582 IAVLLKAVITE
+582 ITMLLKAVISE
-593 IEQDFFIEEQ
+593 IEQDFFVKEK
-603 ISDFELFEFNAYIAE
+603 ISDFELFEFNSYIAE
-618 TIALV
+618 TMSLV

-647 QETENWLLEIKQNQ
+647 QEAENWLLEIKQNQ

-669 TNLKD
+669 TNQKE
-674 YEANLKQIVAT
+674 YEATLKQIVAT
-685 GNVDEI
+685 ANVDEI

-697 EFLKGIKKVQASAEL
+697 EFFKAIKKVQVNAEL
-712 KIKTNTAY
+712 KIKANTAY
-720 FTENIISRLSEL
+720 FTENIIARLSEL

-792 HRDKIVKKQHGYL
+792 HRDKIVKKQHSYL

-812 TEVTLAL
+812 TEVALAL
-819 SAAHNEFLEEIK
+819 SAAHGEFLEEIK
-831 AEKRDLTYFKK
+831 AEKRELTYIKK
-842 QKAKSQR
+842 QKAKNQR
-849 NKIYREFLKK
+849 NKISREFLRK
-859 QNILKQKIKVSIAT
+859 QNNLKQKIKVSIAT

-903 EAIKLNY
+903 EVIKVNY
-910 LKKLKQENNLFKVKL
+910 LKKLKQENNSFKTKL
-925 TELEQQKRAYLNE
+925 AELEKQKRAYLNE
-938 VNSENESALLKYLKK
+938 VNSENQSALLKYLKN
-953 FKDTKKYIIKIK
+953 FKETKKYIIKTK
-965 GTHPNN
+965 GTHS

>member
-33 KELTI
+33 KELAI

-73 DIFKEVLEKQ
+73 DIFKEVSEKQ
-83 AEFSQKLMDKETE
+83 AEFSQKLMHKETE
-96 MEKFVDSANFRLVI
+96 MEKFVDSANFRLVN
-110 KKNILREENKKNN
+110 KKNILREENKKSN

-136 KLKDENIILKSAKD
+136 KLKDENIILKSTKD

-168 NFETKSKSLQTAYPE
+168 NFETKSKNLQVLYPA

-196 TDDTIWFKTLVNF
+196 PDDTIWFKTLVNF

-217 NQEKEQSIKTIDA
+217 YQEKEQSTKAIDA

-237 RQQKIIETIENNYT
+237 KQQKIIETIESNYA
-251 NILNETELEFQGK
+251 NILKETEFEFQSK
-264 LTKPTSE
+264 LTIPTTE

-290 FEDLN
+290 FSDLN
-295 SVYIKE
+295 SVYIEE
-301 YPKSIQNQKVSKIK
+301 YPESIKNQKVVKIK
-315 DNYNKQIAQYLK
+315 DNYNKQISQYLK
-327 NYSQKVA
+327 NFSQKVA
-334 VVNEKI
+334 AVNEKNT
-340 AKIKEQSLE
+340 KIKEQAAE
-349 NKVKIEQKRD
+349 TKEKIEQKLD
-359 VSVSKNKIAIQK
+359 ASVLKNKIAIQK

-417 EANFIQNSIQQN
+417 EANLIQNSIQQN
-429 QETNF
+429 QETSF
-434 NHLKEVFNIKQDNL
+434 NHLNEVLNIKQENL
-448 NQVKENL
+448 NQEKENL

-467 QQINAAK
+467 QEINVAK

-500 KAHLQKLNTIDL
+500 KTYLQKLNTIDL
-512 SFNLYFLNSFLN
+512 SFNLYFLNSLLK
-524 KETENAILFFS
+524 KETENAKLFFAT
-535 INENSFVK
+535 NENSFVK
-543 LIEIVEDFF
+543 LIEIIEDFF

-582 IAVLLKAVITE
+582 ITMLLKAVISE
-593 IEQDFFIEEQ
+593 IEQDFFVKEQ
-603 ISDFELFEFNAYIAE
+603 ISDFELFEFNSYIAE
-618 TIALV
+618 TMSLV

-633 IVNLQAEKILNKVI
+633 VVNLQAEKILNKVI
-647 QETENWLLEIKQNQ
+647 REAENWLLEIKQNQ
-661 LKVVAMLK
+661 LKVMAMLK
-669 TNLKD
+669 TNQKE
-674 YEANLKQIVAT
+674 YEVTLKQIVAT
-685 GNVDEI
+685 ANVDEI

-697 EFLKGIKKVQASAEL
+697 EFFKAIKKVQANAEL

-720 FTENIISRLSEL
+720 FTENIIARLSEL

-792 HRDKIVKKQHGYL
+792 HSDKIVKKQHSYL

-812 TEVTLAL
+812 TEVALAL
-819 SAAHNEFLEEIK
+819 SAALDEFLEKIK
-831 AEKRDLTYFKK
+831 AEKRDLTYLKK
-842 QKAKSQR
+842 QKAKNQR
-849 NKIYREFLKK
+849 NKISREFLHK
-859 QNILKQKIKVSIAT
+859 QNNLKHKIKVSIAT
-873 LKQEPYEK
+873 LKQEPWEK

-895 RMKISAQK
+895 RMKINAQK
-903 EAIKLNY
+903 EVIKVNY
-910 LKKLKQENNLFKVKL
+910 LKKLKQENNLFKTKL
-925 TELEQQKRAYLNE
+925 AEHEQQKRAYLNE
-938 VNSENESALLKYLKK
+938 VNSENQSALLKYLKN
-953 FKDTKKYIIKIK
+953 FKETKKYIIKIK
-965 GTHPNN
+965 GTHS

>member
-8 IKTFQ
+8 VKTFQ

-33 KELTI
+33 KELTT

-64 IHEYKLKTK
+64 IHEFKLKTK
-73 DIFKEVLEKQ
+73 DIFKEVSGKQ
-83 AEFSQKLMDKETE
+83 AEFCQKLINKETE
-96 MEKFVDSANFRLVI
+96 MEKFVDSANYRLVN
-110 KKNILREENKKNN
+110 KKNILREENKKSNF
-123 LEFDEQIISFTDK
+123 EFDEQIISFTDK

-150 QTKLTDQN
+150 QIRLTDQN
-158 LKLRLNFINA
+158 LKLRLNFIHA
-168 NFETKSKSLQTAYPE
+168 NFAAKSKNLQTMLPE
-183 TSEKTNFEPISEQ
+183 TSEKINLESINDQ
-196 TDDTIWFKTLVNF
+196 QDDTVWFKTLVNF
-209 YNAKVKKI
+209 YNVKVSKI

-237 RQQKIIETIENNYT
+237 RQQKIIETIESNFA
-251 NILNETELEFQGK
+251 NIFKKNELEYREK
-264 LTKPTSE
+264 LTKPTAE
-271 LDNLAELKKT
+271 LDNLAEIKKT

-290 FEDLN
+290 FADLN
-295 SVYIKE
+295 SVYLKE
-301 YPKSIQNQKVSKIK
+301 YPASIQNQKVAKIK

-327 NYSQKVA
+327 NFSQKVA

-340 AKIKEQSLE
+340 TKIKEQAAE
-349 NKVKIEQKRD
+349 TNAKIEQKRGA
-359 VSVSKNKIAIQK
+359 SVLKNKIAIQK
-371 LVETKRRY
+371 LVETKRNY

-406 LNILINKNKIA
+406 LNVLINKNEIA
-417 EANFIQNSIQQN
+417 EANYIQNSIQQR

-434 NHLKEVFNIKQDNL
+434 NHLKEILNIKKDNL
-448 NQVKENL
+448 NQEKENL
-455 IFSAFSDTNLIK
+455 IFSAFSDANLIK
-467 QQINAAK
+467 QEIYVAK
-474 ELRLTHLNYYHSS
+474 ELRLTHINYYHSS

-500 KAHLQKLNTIDL
+500 KTHLQRLNAIDL
-512 SFNLYFLNSFLN
+512 SFNLYFLNSFLK
-524 KETENAILFFS
+524 KETENAKLFFLT
-535 INENSFVK
+535 NENSFVK

-552 TIFNKNDMS
+552 AIFNKSYIS
-561 KILNFDFV
+561 KILSFDFV

-582 IAVLLKAVITE
+582 IAVLLKSVITE
-593 IEQDFFIEEQ
+593 IEQDFFEKEQ
-603 ISDFELFEFNAYIAE
+603 VSDFELFEFNAYIAE
-618 TIALV
+618 TMALV

-633 IVNLQAEKILNKVI
+633 LINLQAEKILNKVI

-661 LKVVAMLK
+661 LKVATMLK
-669 TNLKD
+669 ANQKE
-674 YEANLKQIVAT
+674 YEATLKQILAT
-685 GNVDEI
+685 ANVDEI

-697 EFLKGIKKVQASAEL
+697 EFFKAIKKVQANAEL
-712 KIKTNTAY
+712 KIKSNTVY
-720 FTENIISRLSEL
+720 FTENIVSRLAEL

-763 TTSVQA
+763 TTGVQA
-769 KAVRDFQTKFTDEFK
+769 KAVRDFQTKFIDEFK

-792 HRDKIVKKQHGYL
+792 HRDKIAKKQHSYL
-805 DLIANLK
+805 ALIANLK
-812 TEVTLAL
+812 TEITLAL
-819 SAAHNEFLEEIK
+819 SAAHDEFLKEIN
-831 AEKRDLTYFKK
+831 AEKRDLIYLKK

-849 NKIYREFLKK
+849 MKINREFLKK
-859 QNILKQKIKVSIAT
+859 QTNLKRKIKVSIST
-873 LKQEPYEK
+873 LKQEPREK
-881 KRLEQL
+881 KHLEQL

-895 RMKISAQK
+895 RMKINAQK
-903 EAIKLNY
+903 EVIKVNY
-910 LKKLKQENNLFKVKL
+910 LKKLKQENNSFKVKL
-925 TELEQQKRAYLNE
+925 MELEQQKRDYLKE
-938 VNSENESALLKYLKK
+938 INSENQTALLKYLKN
-953 FKDTKKYIIKIK
+953 FKYTKKYIVEMK
-965 GTHPNN
+965 GTLS